1 MSTLKVN
8 TITTRTGDTV
18 TVASGKTLQTD
29 TIKDNSNNT
38 LISSDGTNI
47 ALGANVAPGRSPS
60 FRNIIINGDMS
71 LAQRGTSETGVT
83 SHGYYT
89 VDRFK
94 FMPSSIGTYTVSQST
109 TVPSGQGFAK
119 SFKVDCTTADASPAA
134 SDTFRFVQNIEG
146 QNLQY
151 LKKGTSSAESL
162 TASFWVRSNK
172 TGVYTLE
179 LYDNDNNRQISQTY
193 TISSADTWEKKTLTY
208 AGDTTGAF
216 DNDNAHSLT
225 LQFWLGAGSNFT
237 SGTLSTSW
245 SSTTN
250 ADRVSSSQ
258 VNIGDST
265 SNEWYITG
273 IQLEAGTQASPFEF
287 LPVDVNLNRCYRY
300 YQKITGFVGYGI
312 SSTVF
317 QASYSFPTPM
327 RANPSASQSAVL
339 NISDGVSNFAQSST
353 SLTTQK
359 AQVGSWFGLFGN
371 FSGLTQF
378 RPHSKTNTDEILFDA
393 EL

>member
-71 LAQRGTSETGVT
+71 IAQRGTSASSVT
-83 SHGYYT
+83 SAQYL
-89 VDRFK
+89 VDRHYFNL
-94 FMPSSIGTYTVSQST
+94 SNLGSWTISQDT
-109 TVPSGQGFAK
+109 DVPTGQGFAK
-119 SFKVDCTTADASPAA
+119 SMKLDCTTADASPSG
-134 SDTFRFVQNIEG
+134 SDFLILQHRIEG

-162 TASFWVRSNK
+162 TASFWVKSNK
-172 TGVYTLE
+172 TGTYICELFDNDNTRTISQSYTISSANTWEKKTITFAGDTTGTL
-179 LYDNDNNRQISQTY
+179 DNDNNRSFEL
-193 TISSADTWEKKTLTY
+193 AL
-208 AGDTTGAF
+208 F
-216 DNDNAHSLT
+216 
-225 LQFWLGAGSNFT
+225 FGAGSDRT
-237 SGTLSTSW
+237 SGTLQTSW
-245 SSTTN
+245 GSLTQAN
-250 ADRVSSSQ
+250 RAVGQ
-258 VNIGDST
+258 VNLADST
-265 SNEWYITG
+265 SNYINITG
-273 IQLEAGTQASPFEF
+273 VQLEAGTQASPFEF
-287 LPVDVNLNRCYRY
+287 LPVDVNLQRCQRY
-300 YQKITGFVGYGI
+300 YQKITGFVGYAI
-312 SSTVF
+312 STTTI

-339 NISDGVSNFAQSST
+339 NITDGVANFAQSST

-378 RPHSKTNTDEILFDA
+378 RSHSKTNTDEILFDA

>member
-60 FRNIIINGDMS
+60 FRNTIINGDMS
-71 LAQRGTSETGVT
+71 IAQRGTSSSSIT
-83 SHGYYT
+83 SSGSYRT
-89 VDRFK
+89 VDRYNLQLDTA
-94 FMPSSIGTYTVSQST
+94 GTWTQSQST
-109 TVPSGQGFAK
+109 DVPTGQGFAK
-119 SFKVDCTTADASPAA
+119 SLKMDCTTANGSLSAGSLMYINQK
-134 SDTFRFVQNIEG
+134 FEG

-151 LKKGTSSAESL
+151 LKKGTSSAESKTL
-162 TASFWVRSNK
+162 SFWVKSNK
-172 TGVYTLE
+172 TGTYIVQFLDI
-179 LYDNDNNRQISQTY
+179 DNSRSISKSY
-193 TISSADTWEKKTLTY
+193 TISSANTWEKKTLTF
-208 AGDTTGAF
+208 AGDTSGVLN
-216 DNDNAHSLT
+216 NDNAESLRVIW
-225 LQFWLGAGSNFT
+225 WLVAGST
-237 SGTLSTSW
+237 YSSGTLGTSW
-245 SSTTN
+245 GSTVN
-250 ADRVSSSQ
+250 ANRAVGQ
-258 VNIGDST
+258 VNLADAV
-265 SNEWYITG
+265 NNQFYITG
-273 IQLEAGTQASPFEF
+273 VQLEAGTQASPFEF
-287 LPVDVNLNRCYRY
+287 LPYDVNLQRCQRY

-312 SSTVF
+312 SSTAF

-339 NISDGVSNFAQSST
+339 NISDGASNFAQSST